1 MSKVS
6 ISEAAKR
13 FKTSR
18 NTVYKR
24 IAQGE
29 LTKDA
34 EGLLDVSDL
43 VRVFSGNVQGTDN
56 KTGLDVKVE
65 HQDADLAQQFEQV
78 QQENIQL
85 KQLLAVNEM
94 LVNQLQ
100 QQIADLRK
108 DKENL
113 FDQLGQKRIETRD
126 RAEQRKGLFS
136 KLFGW
141 RFDESCGT
149 TTGRTKQ

>member
-13 FKTSR
+13 FKVSR
-18 NTVYKR
+18 NTIYKR
-24 IAQGE
+24 IAQGVI
-29 LTKDA
+29 TKDA
-34 EGLLDVSDL
+34 DGLLDVSDL
-43 VRVFSGNVQGTDN
+43 VRVFSVDVKGQNIR
-56 KTGLDVKVE
+56 TGLSVTGEQQDE
-65 HQDADLAQQFEQV
+65 HVLQQLEQV
-78 QQENIQL
+78 RQENIQL

-100 QQIADLRK
+100 QQINDLRQ

-113 FDQLGQKRIETRD
+113 FDQLGQKRIENRD

-136 KLFGW
+136 KLFG
-141 RFDESCGT
+141 
-149 TTGRTKQ
+149 

>member
-13 FKTSR
+13 FKVSR

-24 IAQGE
+24 ISQGA

-34 EGLLDVSDL
+34 DGLLDVSDL
-43 VRVFSGNVQGTDN
+43 IRVFSGNVQGQDTR
-56 KTGLDVKVE
+56 TGLHVSGEQQDE
-65 HQDADLAQQFEQV
+65 HVLQQLEQV
-78 QQENIQL
+78 RQENIQL

-100 QQIADLRK
+100 QQISDLRQ

-113 FDQLGQKRIETRD
+113 FDQLGQKRIESRD
-126 RAEQRKGLFS
+126 RHEQRKGLFS
-136 KLFGW
+136 KLFG
-141 RFDESCGT
+141 
-149 TTGRTKQ
+149 

>member
-13 FKTSR
+13 FKVSR

-43 VRVFSGNVQGTDN
+43 VRVFGGNVQGQDN
-56 KTGLDVKVE
+56 RTGLDVKV
-65 HQDADLAQQFEQV
+65 LNIAQQFEQV

-100 QQIADLRK
+100 QQINDLRQ

-126 RAEQRKGLFS
+126 KAEQRKGLFS
-136 KLFGW
+136 KLFG
-141 RFDESCGT
+141 
-149 TTGRTKQ
+149 

>member
-13 FKTSR
+13 FKVSR
-18 NTVYKR
+18 NTIYKR
-24 IAQGE
+24 IAKGA

-34 EGLLDVSDL
+34 DGLLDVSDL
-43 VRVFSGNVQGTDN
+43 IRVFSV
-56 KTGLDVKVE
+56 DVKVQDNRTGLNVSIEQKDE
-65 HQDADLAQQFEQV
+65 HVLQQLEQV
-78 QQENIQL
+78 RQENIQL

-100 QQIADLRK
+100 QQISDLRQ

-113 FDQLGQKRIETRD
+113 FIQLGQKRIESRD
-126 RAEQRKGLFS
+126 RPENRKGLFS
-136 KLFGW
+136 KLFG
-141 RFDESCGT
+141 
-149 TTGRTKQ
+149 

>member
-13 FKTSR
+13 FKVSR

-24 IAQGE
+24 ISQGE

-34 EGLLDVSDL
+34 DGLLDVSDL
-43 VRVFSGNVQGTDN
+43 VRVFSGNVQGQDN
-56 KTGLDVKVE
+56 RTGLDVDE
-65 HQDADLAQQFEQV
+65 LNIAQHLEQV
-78 QQENIQL
+78 QHENIQL
-85 KQLLAVNEM
+85 KKLLAVNEM

-100 QQIADLRK
+100 QQIADLRH

-113 FDQLGQKRIETRD
+113 FNQLGQKRIESHD

-136 KLFGW
+136 KLFG
-141 RFDESCGT
+141 
-149 TTGRTKQ
+149 

>member
-13 FKTSR
+13 FKISR

-24 IAQGE
+24 ISQGE
-29 LTKDA
+29 LTKDSD
-34 EGLLDVSDL
+34 GLLDVSDL
-43 VRVFSGNVQGTDN
+43 LRVFSGNVQGTDN
-56 KTGLDVKVE
+56 KTGLDVKV
-65 HQDADLAQQFEQV
+65 LNIAQQLEQV

-100 QQIADLRK
+100 QQISDLRQ

-113 FDQLGQKRIETRD
+113 FDQLGQKRIENRD

-136 KLFGW
+136 KLFG
-141 RFDESCGT
+141 
-149 TTGRTKQ
+149 

>member
-13 FKTSR
+13 FKVSR

-24 IAQGE
+24 IAQGA

-34 EGLLDVSDL
+34 DGLLDVSDL
-43 VRVFSGNVQGTDN
+43 LRVFSGNVQEQAIRTRFN
-56 KTGLDVKVE
+56 KNDEQGYD
-65 HQDADLAQQFEQV
+65 HIAQQLEQV
-78 QQENIQL
+78 QQENVQL

-100 QQIADLRK
+100 QQITDLRQ

-113 FDQLGQKRIETRD
+113 FNQLGQRRIESRD
-126 RAEQRKGLFS
+126 QPEQRKGLFS
-136 KLFGW
+136 KLFG
-141 RFDESCGT
+141 
-149 TTGRTKQ
+149 

>member
-13 FKTSR
+13 FKVSR

-34 EGLLDVSDL
+34 DGLLDVSDL
-43 VRVFSGNVQGTDN
+43 LRVFSGNVQEQAIRTGFN
-56 KTGLDVKVE
+56 KNGEQGSD
-65 HQDADLAQQFEQV
+65 HIAQQLEQV
-78 QQENIQL
+78 QQENVQL

-100 QQIADLRK
+100 QQIVDLRQ

-113 FDQLGQKRIETRD
+113 FNQLGQRRIESRD
-126 RAEQRKGLFS
+126 QPEQRKGLFS
-136 KLFGW
+136 KLFG
-141 RFDESCGT
+141 
-149 TTGRTKQ
+149 

>member
-13 FKTSR
+13 FNISR

-24 IAQGE
+24 ISQGE
-29 LTKDA
+29 LTKDSD
-34 EGLLDVSDL
+34 GLLDVSDL
-43 VRVFSGNVQGTDN
+43 LRVFSGNVQGQAIRTWFN
-56 KTGLDVKVE
+56 KTGEQSSD
-65 HQDADLAQQFEQV
+65 HIAQQLEQV

-100 QQIADLRK
+100 QQINDLRQ

-113 FDQLGQKRIETRD
+113 FDQLGQKRIENRD
-126 RAEQRKGLFS
+126 RSEKRKGLFS
-136 KLFGW
+136 KFFG
-141 RFDESCGT
+141 
-149 TTGRTKQ
+149 